1 MFVISGRPQY
11 DGLTPDTPDLMGR
24 RIRSACSPTH
34 SAYRY
39 DVMGPCH
46 DTVLCPTICIHSA
59 SSGANNQKFTEK
71 SAVPIEQNSFFYLIL
86 SSTVLHLLIVYLIL
100 IICYLLLTIF
110 IIFYY
115 SYLRVY
121 QNPLPILSIPI
132 FYHPTVERLYCN
144 NSLDDYISQSSV
156 YIIVNNK

>member
-1 MFVISGRPQY
+1 MEYKVAGGCFTCYISSKEMVVYSSFIGRPQY

-59 SSGANNQKFTEK
+59 SSGANNHKQLE
-71 SAVPIEQNSFFYLIL
+71 
-86 SSTVLHLLIVYLIL
+86 
-100 IICYLLLTIF
+100 
-110 IIFYY
+110 
-115 SYLRVY
+115 
-121 QNPLPILSIPI
+121 
-132 FYHPTVERLYCN
+132 
-144 NSLDDYISQSSV
+144 
-156 YIIVNNK
+156 